1 MRRRAYRYVL
11 RIFGWVV
18 PETLTHAR
26 RPPADDTPATD
37 RDSYFDNAKFLLVLL
52 VVAGHTWSPL
62 VERMSAVKA
71 AYLFVYAFHMPLF
84 ILLCGYFSRRF
95 TATPA
100 QIRKLITGVLLPYL
114 LFEAVY
120 AAMYTVVWDQPFSV
134 TPTDPRYLT
143 WFLLAL
149 FLWRLTAPVW
159 RAVRHPVAVAVL
171 ISLAAG
177 LTSVGDELALPRVL
191 QFLPWFV
198 LGLRLRPEHFRA
210 LRTVTVRRLAL
221 LVLVGGAAG
230 AYWLAPRV
238 RTAWLLMQS
247 TSGDLEVS
255 PGRYLLVR
263 LALFAL
269 AALLGAAFLALV
281 PARATVFSLLGA
293 VTLYPY
299 LLHGLLVKTLQGTGG
314 YDLLARGGLLVAA
327 LLTLLA
333 MVVAVLLCGVPVRRA
348 LAPLVEPRIPQWLW
362 ASSDPAEPLP
372 AGSAPAPAAGTETAA
387 AQPPQPLQPPAPP
400 PPLKPPHPPHPP
412 AAAPY
417 EAR

>member
-1 MRRRAYRYVL
+1 M
-11 RIFGWVV
+11 V

-26 RPPADDTPATD
+26 RQPADETPAPE

-62 VERMSAVKA
+62 VDRMGAVKA

-84 ILLCGYFSRRF
+84 ILLCGYFSRHF

-114 LFEAVY
+114 LFETAY
-120 AAMYTVVWDQPFSV
+120 AAMYTLVWDEPFSV

-159 RAVRHPVAVAVL
+159 RAVRQPVAVAVL

-177 LTSVGDELALPRVL
+177 LTSVGEELALPRVL

-198 LGLRLRPEHFRA
+198 LGLRLRPEHFGA
-210 LRTVTVRRLAL
+210 LRTVLVRRVAL
-221 LVLVGGAAG
+221 LVLLGGAAG

-238 RTAWLLMQS
+238 RTAWLLMNS

-255 PGRYLLVR
+255 PGRYLAVR

-269 AALLGAAFLALV
+269 TALLGAAFLALV

-299 LLHGLLVKTLQGTGG
+299 LLHGLLVKTLQGAGG

-348 LAPLVEPRIPQWLW
+348 LGPLVEPRLPRWLW
-362 ASSDPAEPLP
+362 ARPEEPGPEPAAP
-372 AGSAPAPAAGTETAA
+372 ASAPPSKPSQPSQSPQHPQHPPPP
-387 AQPPQPLQPPAPP
+387 QPPQPPEPPR
-400 PPLKPPHPPHPP
+400 HPP
-412 AAAPY
+412 AAPFGT
-417 EAR
+417 R